1 MRVIR
6 IFGRRSSVVGL
17 VAVLVLGF
25 LFSQTSSFSAV
36 SAGDP
41 VAAANPW
48 GYWLLDDLS
57 GRAVVDSSGPQRVKH
72 NGDYSFDSPFDPA
85 GVPGFISSAFS
96 TDSPPGLVGSR
107 TFGGS
112 PNYCEGVQLDPSIS
126 GISGDFSLELWV
138 KLSREPD
145 GYSSNFSRI
154 FNVIDFDVPAFWL
167 FGKVIDLR
175 VNGQGTIQTEMQF
188 RRPDGSFYSTS
199 DFTSRTVP
207 QPLVAF
213 HANEWHHVSLVRRVT
228 ASLDQV
234 TTFVDGTPQQALE
247 YSVTAPG
254 AIRFGTQSKFFLSAD
269 FAECT
274 SDTAYAGLEGNLAG
288 VAIFDRALTT
298 AEVIQHLTPIITTT
312 TTTAA
317 SSTTSTPVSTTTTI
331 TTTTIPS
338 VPGVLT
344 VKIIRLVNSPA
355 GESVYSVT
363 LKVSGVTTGADYE
376 FVVPS
381 GHVPPDPPNDPQTQ
395 RHVERA
401 VSGVVQ
407 WQYNVT
413 NPRGIF
419 TARVYLLGANS
430 PLASV
435 EVK

>member
-1 MRVIR
+1 MSLEFSVV
-6 IFGRRSSVVGL
+6 GRRSSVVGL
-17 VAVLVLGF
+17 VGVVVLGF
-25 LFSQTSSFSAV
+25 LFSQTTSFSAV
-36 SAGDP
+36 SASDP
-41 VAAANPW
+41 VVAANPW

-57 GRAVVDSSGPQRVKH
+57 GRAVVDSAGPQRVKH

-107 TFGGS
+107 AFGGS
-112 PNYCEGVQLDPSIS
+112 PTYCEGVQLDPSIS
-126 GISGDFSLELWV
+126 ELSGNFSLELWV
-138 KLSREPD
+138 KLGQEPD

-154 FNVIDFDVPAFWL
+154 FNVIDFDVPSFWL

-175 VNGQGTIQTEMQF
+175 VGGDGTIQTEMQF

-199 DFTSRTVP
+199 DFSSRNVP
-207 QPLVAF
+207 QPLIAF
-213 HANEWHHVSLVRRVT
+213 HANEWHRVSLVRKIT

-234 TTFVDGTPQQALE
+234 TTFVDGVPQQALE
-247 YSVTAPG
+247 YAVTAPG
-254 AIRFGTQSKFFLSAD
+254 SIRFGTQSKFFLSAD

-298 AEVIQHLTPIITTT
+298 AEVIQHLTPIVTTT
-312 TTTAA
+312 TT
-317 SSTTSTPVSTTTTI
+317 
-331 TTTTIPS
+331 
-338 VPGVLT
+338 GVLAA
-344 VKIIRLVNSPA
+344 KIIRLVNSPA
-355 GESVYSVT
+355 GESVYTVT
-363 LKVSGVTTGADYE
+363 LKMSGATSGADYE

-419 TARVYLLGANS
+419 TARVYVLGANS
-430 PLASV
+430 PLSSV